1 MMISFFSGCM
11 LVTILYCIRLLIVI
25 LISKINKENF
35 FKDFEFDFKQFT
47 FELFLFGFIFLSFHL
62 IFSKIKSID
71 YIQHIMVILV
81 ILLIPTY
88 VYVILP
94 IFYLLQ
100 KNNFKNIHLVNQVFV
115 NKYEVK
121 VIDKDLINAYATG
134 IIPFSKKILIGSPLI
149 DNLTEEELLSIQ
161 FHEAGH
167 LEKKHIDKLFLVNIL
182 LSVLSYFLFVIRSIY
197 LTFENE
203 LINFITVGVLGMF
216 YGVLLWYIPGKI
228 QYRFELEADKYSVE
242 NNGKENLINALKKLD
257 TLSKGDVS
265 KGGITHPKL
274 SVRIKYINKL

>member
-1 MMISFFSGCM
+1 MMISFFSGCL
-11 LVTILYCIRLLIVI
+11 LVIILYCIRLLIVI

-115 NKYEVK
+115 NKYGL
-121 VIDKDLINAYATG
+121 LIVRLIQ
-134 IIPFSKKILIGSPLI
+134 IIIL
-149 DNLTEEELLSIQ
+149 
-161 FHEAGH
+161 
-167 LEKKHIDKLFLVNIL
+167 
-182 LSVLSYFLFVIRSIY
+182 
-197 LTFENE
+197 
-203 LINFITVGVLGMF
+203 M
-216 YGVLLWYIPGKI
+216 
-228 QYRFELEADKYSVE
+228 
-242 NNGKENLINALKKLD
+242 
-257 TLSKGDVS
+257 
-265 KGGITHPKL
+265 
-274 SVRIKYINKL
+274 